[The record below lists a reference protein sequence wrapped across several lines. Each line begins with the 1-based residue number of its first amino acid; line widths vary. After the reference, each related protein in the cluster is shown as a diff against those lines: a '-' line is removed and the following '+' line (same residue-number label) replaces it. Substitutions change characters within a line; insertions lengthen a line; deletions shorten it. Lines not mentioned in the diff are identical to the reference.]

1 MKLTHLVAVVA
12 TASCAFA
19 AQAADFPLTLQAD
32 NDSRW
37 YDFLANE
44 FAELGR
50 GSIGAYPMYSIT
62 AESDPFNP
70 TVYSPNGDS
79 QNVFPSGAAFA
90 DIGVVSYSGTGDGN
104 HPISGL
110 TLDVAPYVADD
121 LGSLGVSYET
131 IISNVSGTVT
141 VAAGQV
147 SAITA
152 SADIAFRYDGSFI
165 TPTFFPTYNGDLTID
180 GDRVEIFVHER
191 YSFGHGYLEHGWDIR
206 ATVQGL
212 GNDYTI
218 FRSDFESA
226 LQ

>member
-1 MKLTHLVAVVA
+1 MKLRHLVVAVA

-19 AQAADFPLTLQAD
+19 VQAADFPLTLQAD

-50 GSIGAYPMYSIT
+50 GSIGAYPMYTIT
-62 AESDPFNP
+62 AESNPFNP
-70 TVYSPNGDS
+70 SVYSPNGDS

-90 DIGVVSYSGTGDGN
+90 DIGVISYSGTGDGN
-104 HPISGL
+104 HPITGL

-141 VAAGQV
+141 VAGGQV

-212 GNDYTI
+212 GNDDTI
-218 FRSDFESA
+218 FRSSFE
-226 LQ
+226 